1 MEGIKLFMWGYQRH
15 FQISVKLAAQSL
27 FKALDPHFEVEVFL
41 LGLVREDAVAKPG
54 NNPICLDPEEC
65 GFDPEVFASV
75 RNDTEHFLAVSPDRN
90 LLTLDAGHQ
99 RTLDRRKVANAEHE
113 AVLKAFAD
121 QHANTGDLFF
131 SGFMPVADYDVGV
144 VLRLNHHHRTTYY
157 ELPKVYADERSQVP
171 ASLVEAAV
179 NIFLRF
185 CRKSLHVPHPEN
197 VAEWDGPE
205 TDAILR
211 KAGARVMEAPIFASG
226 GINGLYCLFD
236 ACNYIS
242 SLTYESATPAGEMFI
257 ASNDHPNIQRTLTLA
272 NPVALDKHRAIRKL
286 LEISRAGDAILT
298 DGDAVTGFGKLVG
311 VYDQSKADLLAV
323 RFIGHHKWELQ
334 HAEHKL
340 MRVTFGRPAV
350 PLPPLN
356 DYSFTEDAERIFK
369 PTKPE
374 KIKKLFALAEAA
386 CQQRHGTVLVIT
398 PEAAD
403 EAKRL
408 ASQSTGIVPVTA
420 TPELLR
426 SITAIDGAVLMD
438 TEGTCHAI
446 GVILDGEAVPVGNPG
461 RGARYNSSLRYHAN
475 MNKLGKQCLVVV
487 VSEDGSAEWI
497 PELLP
502 RQSRREL
509 KEKESELDTVLKL
522 EELPI
527 SRSSRLL
534 SWLSDHRVY
543 LSKETCDKA
552 NRVEEIRIKI
562 LTEKRALFIN
572 HKKFEPHPG
581 LTDDYFKP

>member
-1 MEGIKLFMWGYQRH
+1 
-15 FQISVKLAAQSL
+15 
-27 FKALDPHFEVEVFL
+27 
-41 LGLVREDAVAKPG
+41 
-54 NNPICLDPEEC
+54 
-65 GFDPEVFASV
+65 VFASV
-75 RNDTEHFLAVSPDRN
+75 REDTEHYLAVSPERN
-90 LLTLDAGHQ
+90 VICWEPSHQ
-99 RTLDRRKVANAEHE
+99 RSNDRRLRDEAQKQ
-113 AVLKAFAD
+113 AVLKAIEER
-121 QHANTGDLFF
+121 DLYAKGECYF
-131 SGFMPVADYDVGV
+131 SGFMPVANYDVGV
-144 VLRLNHHHRTTYY
+144 VLILKHKHHCSHYQ
-157 ELPKVYADERSQVP
+157 LPQVYADERFKVP
-171 ASLVEAAV
+171 ASLIEAAAE
-179 NIFLRF
+179 IFLRF

-211 KAGARVMEAPIFASG
+211 KAGARVMEAPIFTSG
-226 GINGLYCLFD
+226 GINGLYSLFD

-242 SLTYESATPAGEMFI
+242 SLTYESATSAGEMFI
-257 ASNDHPNIQRTLTLA
+257 ARTGHANLQPTL
-272 NPVALDKHRAIRKL
+272 VLDKPVDLSHYRAIRKL
-286 LEISRAGDAILT
+286 LEISRAGDAIMT

-311 VYDQSKADLLAV
+311 SYDQTQADLHTI
-323 RFIGHHKWELQ
+323 RFTGHHKWELL

-340 MRVTFGRPAV
+340 MRVTFGRPAL

-356 DYSFTEDAERIFK
+356 EYSFTEDAERIFK

-398 PEAAD
+398 PEAAT

-408 ASQSTGIVPVTA
+408 ATQSTGIVPVAA

-426 SITAIDGAVLMD
+426 SITAIDGAVLLD
-438 TEGTCHAI
+438 TDGVCYAI
-446 GVILDGEAVPVGNPG
+446 GVILDGEALELGNPA
-461 RGARYNSSLRYHAN
+461 RGARYNSSLRYNAN
-475 MNKLGKQCLVVV
+475 LNKLGKQCLVVV
-487 VSEDGSAEWI
+487 VSEDGAAEWI

-509 KEKESELDTVLKL
+509 KEKETELDTLLKM

-527 SRSSRLL
+527 SRSSQLL

-562 LTEKRALFIN
+562 LTQKRALFIN
-572 HKKFEPHPG
+572 HNKFEPHPE
-581 LTDDYFKP
+581 LSDDYFKD